1 MIDDYEPAWHRAWQF
16 FVWAEDKGFSEF
28 AVLLGR
34 NIYGNNVQFN
44 ARQYSGMAKEK
55 YFKDLKKFGRRLVQL
70 RTMKDLSQRDLSYAC
85 EIDNSKISKIE
96 QGKINVTFTT
106 IVQLAEALEVSVSE
120 LMDYESA

>member
-1 MIDDYEPAWHRAWQF
+1 MK
-16 FVWAEDKGFSEF
+16 VGAEDKVFSVS

-34 NIYGNNVQFN
+34 IIYGNNVEFN

-70 RTMKDLSQRDLSYAC
+70 RTMKGLSQRDLSYAC
-85 EIDNSKISKIE
+85 EVDNSKISKIE
-96 QGKINVTFTT
+96 LGKINITFTT

-120 LMDYESA
+120 LMDYESG